1 MTRALGAAFLMALAA
16 PTIAAGPLEIE
27 VATVR
32 ATADGARDLN
42 SSDPVVIFLRR
53 HLKGFTAYRGFSV
66 VKREGRP
73 CAWRSEQ
80 AFALPGGRSLE
91 IVPKGMERQMVM
103 MWVRLLDGHKR
114 LVDTHV
120 RLKQRGRLVF
130 GISRGDA
137 EGDGAMFVVLRA
149 GE

>member
-1 MTRALGAAFLMALAA
+1 MTRALGAVLVMALAA

-42 SSDPVVIFLRR
+42 SSDPLVIFLRR
-53 HLKGFTAYRGFSV
+53 HLKRFTVYRGFIV
-66 VKREGRP
+66 VRREGRP

-91 IVPKGMERQMVM
+91 IVPKGMEQQMVM
-103 MWVRLLDGHKR
+103 MQVRLLDGHKR

-120 RLKQRGRLVF
+120 RLPQRGRLVF
-130 GISRGDA
+130 GMPRGGA
-137 EGDGAMFVVLRA
+137 EGDGAMFVVLKA